1 MYWMESKLRISP
13 GICILGALG
22 MLVLPVQWVTGILM
36 AALVHELSHTATV
49 MLCGGKIH
57 AISLGS
63 GGSRIEAGML
73 SPGRAVFCALA
84 GPLGSFTMLIFSE
97 SFPEAACCG
106 LVQGLYNLLPIYPL
120 DGGRI
125 LRFLLPE
132 PACRA
137 IEVFFLIVGTGLSL
151 WIGVFYLVLGY
162 ISAISLWFP
171 VIQRKF
177 SCKDGEL
184 AVQ

>member
-1 MYWMESKLRISP
+1 MENKLKISP
-13 GICILGALG
+13 GVYIFGALCLLA
-22 MLVLPVQWVTGILM
+22 MPIRWAAGILI
-36 AALVHELSHTATV
+36 AALIHELSHIAAV
-49 MLCGGKIH
+49 ILCGGNIYSV
-57 AISLGS
+57 SLGL
-63 GGSRIEAGML
+63 GGARIEAGEL
-73 SPGRAVFCALA
+73 SLGKSVCCALA
-84 GPLGSFTMLIFSE
+84 GPVGSLSALIFSE
-97 SFPEAACCG
+97 CFPEAALCG
-106 LVQGLYNLLPIYPL
+106 LIQGLYNLFPLYPL

-151 WIGVFYLVLGY
+151 WVGVFYLDLGY

-177 SCKDGEL
+177 SCKDGKL

>member
-1 MYWMESKLRISP
+1 
-13 GICILGALG
+13 
-22 MLVLPVQWVTGILM
+22 M
-36 AALVHELSHTATV
+36 AALAHELGHTAAV

-57 AISLGS
+57 SISLGS
-63 GGSRIEAGML
+63 GGARIEAGAL
-73 SPGRAVFCALA
+73 SRERAVFCALA
-84 GPLGSFTMLIFSE
+84 GPLGSFSILILSE

-106 LVQGLYNLLPIYPL
+106 LVQGLYNFLPIYPL

-132 PACRA
+132 PVCRA

-151 WIGVFYLVLGY
+151 WVGVVYLDLGY

-177 SCKDGEL
+177 SCKDGKL